1 MTTLSEPAPPDAAAP
16 ARPGFAR
23 VILPICTAHFFS
35 HFFQFL
41 MPPLFPLLKLSY
53 GVSFTEL
60 GLLVTAYYGA
70 SGFAQTPAGFIVD
83 RFGARRVLVAG
94 LLLLAVSFALVATA
108 PPFPLL
114 LPLMALAG
122 LGNSVFHPADYSM
135 MSALVAPHRVGRAFS
150 FHAVSATLGYA
161 AAPVS
166 MLALASVV
174 PWNEAVLV
182 PALAA
187 GATGLYFV
195 ARRGDFD
202 EMPKPHGAPESDGG
216 GIGALLTAP
225 VVACFAF
232 FVLSALPGVGNTAFL
247 APALSAKFDT
257 AIAVSATA
265 ITSLLAG
272 TALGVLIGGWLADR
286 TRRHTRIV
294 VAGLLVAAA
303 LILSVTLWPVPAALL
318 IAAFGLAGLA
328 SGTTGPSRDMVIR
341 AAASEGRTGRVFGF
355 VYSGYD
361 FGSATVPLLLGAVLD
376 HGAAGTVTPLIAAGY
391 AAMIVAVLAT
401 GRKKAAGRRD

>member
-1 MTTLSEPAPPDAAAP
+1 MTTLSEPAPLDAETPGRA
-16 ARPGFAR
+16 GFAR
-23 VILPICTAHFFS
+23 VTLPICVAHFFS

-41 MPPLFPLLKLSY
+41 MPPLFPLLKLAY

-83 RFGARRVLVAG
+83 RFGAQCVLVAG

-108 PPFPLL
+108 PPFLLL

-135 MSALVAPHRVGRAFS
+135 MSALVKPRRVGRAFA
-150 FHAVSATLGYA
+150 FHAVSATFGYA

-166 MLALASVV
+166 MLALASVM
-174 PWNEAVLV
+174 PWNRAVLV

-187 GATGLYFV
+187 GATALYFV
-195 ARRGDFD
+195 ARRRDFSVPLRPLD
-202 EMPKPHGAPESDGG
+202 VQGG
-216 GIGALLTAP
+216 GLAEVRALLSAP

-232 FVLSALPGVGNTAFL
+232 FVLSALPGIGNTAFL

-286 TRRHTRIV
+286 TSRHTRV
-294 VAGLLVAAA
+294 VVVGLLIAAA
-303 LILSVTLWPVPAALL
+303 LILAVTLQPVPASVL
-318 IAAFGLAGLA
+318 ILAFGLAGVA

-361 FGSATVPLLLGAVLD
+361 FGSAMVPLLLGAVLD
-376 HGAAGTVTPLIAAGY
+376 HGAAGLVTPLVAAGY
-391 AAMIVAVLAT
+391 AAMILAVLAT
-401 GRKKAAGRRD
+401 GRKKAA